1 MTEGFS
7 SRSPFGTPKITC
19 FCGAFQTECI
29 IYMSLTY
36 ICIYPS
42 YVPHLHAGIDLLKL
56 LYACTSLS
64 VSLCFLIFLQP
75 YTLTV
80 IKDPHF
86 PLSHFPICKKVDIHY
101 FGQTNWVASLK
112 RLSGRRKSEE
122 ETVRETAA
130 RCAEA
135 EFHQVDMAGEV
146 TIF

>member
-1 MTEGFS
+1 M
-7 SRSPFGTPKITC
+7 
-19 FCGAFQTECI
+19 
-29 IYMSLTY
+29 YL
-36 ICIYPS
+36 ICMP
-42 YVPHLHAGIDLLKL
+42 AIDLLKL

-86 PLSHFPICKKVDIHY
+86 PLSHFPIYKKVDIQN
-101 FGQTNWVASLK
+101 FGQTNWVASRK

-122 ETVRETAA
+122 ETFRQTAA

-135 EFHQVDMAGEV
+135 EFYQVDMTGEV